1 MRSLI
6 LALTLSLLS
15 FAVSAEELRPDAG
28 PTRPS
33 GPADGGSL
41 FSALDPAVGNWRIVA
56 VPGTALLPLSARYL
70 KIDTDHL
77 QIGHQIFRVTAVLA
91 VKDSLLIKTEVAAPA
106 APPMRPGPQ
115 PSDGIWWFRFETGD
129 RLCSAAKAARFE
141 PDYCYERME

>member
-15 FAVSAEELRPDAG
+15 IGLPAAEIRPDAG
-28 PTRPS
+28 PARPS
-33 GPADGGSL
+33 GPADGGSR
-41 FSALDPAVGNWRIVA
+41 FSALDPAIGNWRIVA
-56 VPGTALLPLSARYL
+56 VPGTTLLPLSARYL

-77 QIGHQIFRVTAVLA
+77 QIGHQFFRVIAVLA
-91 VKDSLLIKTEVAAPA
+91 VHDSLLIRTEVTAPVS
-106 APPMRPGPQ
+106 PPMRPGPQ

-141 PDYCYERME
+141 PEYCYERMN